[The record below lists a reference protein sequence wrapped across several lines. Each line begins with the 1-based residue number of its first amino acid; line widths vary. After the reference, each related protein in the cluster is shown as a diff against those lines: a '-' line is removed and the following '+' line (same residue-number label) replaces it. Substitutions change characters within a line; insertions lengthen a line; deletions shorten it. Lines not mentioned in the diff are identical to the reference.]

1 MPRHVAG
8 SIPLSVTGP
17 PDMSPGPGRMRGC
30 SCGGWK
36 LLALEPES
44 RSLEGQSLESCLGR
58 GSSSWMLTLNASP
71 HAVGTLVGAP
81 SPSTARTAC
90 VSHTHTQ
97 VCQLASD
104 QPDPEA
110 QMDMWTRVSG
120 SCTCSGQNWWPQ

>member
-8 SIPLSVTGP
+8 SIPLSVKGP

-36 LLALEPES
+36 LLVLEPES

-58 GSSSWMLTLNASP
+58 GSSSWMLTLDASP

-90 VSHTHTQ
+90 VSHTQ

-110 QMDMWTRVSG
+110 QMDMRTRASG